1 MPEIIHE
8 PPVMPD
14 GPTLI
19 AALAAKREILT
30 NMPATEV
37 LHAMRLDARSAA
49 GIAGGSLPRIARH
62 RAALIAEFG
71 ERARALLD
79 DLPTVVYATYQA
91 AYDVDAAEDDSDM
104 RELHRQVLEEHQLIA
119 GDLDALANRKI
130 IDRSRIDAGRSIL
143 GYRTTVD
150 STFVL
155 LSLTRSLW
163 MTIQGRTLL
172 TEADLERIEAKAQA
186 MLDRLNQRE
195 QRATRMPTRELRDRA
210 LTLLVRTYDEIRRML
225 TFVRWAQ
232 GDADEIAPSLYA
244 RRGRKHGG
252 TDTDPPDEDVEPTP
266 EPEPTPAPIVIEGPN
281 NGGGPFAP

>member
-8 PPVMPD
+8 QPVMPD

-19 AALAAKREILT
+19 AALEAKREILI
-30 NMPATEV
+30 NMPASEV
-37 LHAMRLDARSAA
+37 LHSARLDARTAA
-49 GIAGGSLPRIARH
+49 GVVGGSLPRIARH
-62 RAALIAEFG
+62 RVALIAEFG
-71 ERARALLD
+71 ERARTLLD
-79 DLPTVVYATYQA
+79 DLPTVVYATYQV
-91 AYDVDAAEDDSDM
+91 AYDVQATEDDSDM
-104 RELHRQVLEEHQLIA
+104 RELHRGVLEEHQLLV

-130 IDRSRIDAGRSIL
+130 IDRARIDAGRSTQ

-163 MTIQGRTLL
+163 PTIEGRTLL
-172 TEADLERIEAKAQA
+172 TQVDLERIQAKAQA

-195 QRATRMPTRELRDRA
+195 QGATRMPARELRDRA

-225 TFVRWAQ
+225 TFVRWPQ

-244 RRGRKHGG
+244 RRGRRQSG
-252 TDTDPPDEDVEPTP
+252 TDTDGPDEDVEPTP
-266 EPEPTPAPIVIEGPN
+266 APTPIVVEGPN